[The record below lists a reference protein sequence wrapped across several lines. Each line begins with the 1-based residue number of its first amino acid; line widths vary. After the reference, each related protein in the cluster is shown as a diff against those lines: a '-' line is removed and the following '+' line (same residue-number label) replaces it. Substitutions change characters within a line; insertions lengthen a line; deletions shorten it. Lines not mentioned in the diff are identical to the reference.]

1 MSNSYRPKLG
11 NPTKVE
17 INKNVSIPV
26 NRVLNSRF
34 DMVAEEGLTRRSK
47 AIRLAEKLLTDIID
61 SGKFLEE
68 KLPTTLNCSP
78 SRGQRNNIIKTRL

>member
-1 MSNSYRPKLG
+1 MILQFILVEVHYKEWKDGLIRDTKPVHISAIDAMSNSYRPKLG

-34 DMVAEEGLTRRSK
+34 DMVA
-47 AIRLAEKLLTDIID
+47 
-61 SGKFLEE
+61 
-68 KLPTTLNCSP
+68 
-78 SRGQRNNIIKTRL
+78 